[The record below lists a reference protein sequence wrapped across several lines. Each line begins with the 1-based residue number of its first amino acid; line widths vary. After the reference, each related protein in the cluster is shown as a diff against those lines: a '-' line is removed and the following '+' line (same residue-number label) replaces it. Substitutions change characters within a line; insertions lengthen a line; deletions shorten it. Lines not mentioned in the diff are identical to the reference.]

1 MIYSALITAA
11 GMSSR
16 MGDFKPLLNM
26 GSISIAQR
34 VVSTFKQAGISRI
47 VMVTGCNAQ
56 ELERHLAGNGIIFLR
71 NENYEHTQMFDSV
84 KIGLEYLRGKC
95 DAVLFTPVDIPLFT
109 VSTVRSLIDSGA
121 ALACPACGGETGHP
135 ILIASR
141 LIDGI
146 LADSGEGGLSGA
158 LARSGEEMRLM
169 PVHDEGVLY
178 DADTPEDY
186 SRLLSYH
193 NSQLIRP
200 VAHVELVKETPFLDG
215 RIAMLLMLTD
225 ETKSV
230 REACQRM
237 QISYSTGW
245 KSIRALESQLGCTL
259 VLRTQGGAGGGA
271 SELAGE
277 AKKLL
282 ERYNS
287 FRRTVQDFAAEQFDA
302 YFGELF
308 SCGKLI

>member
-1 MIYSALITAA
+1 MTFSALITAA

-16 MGDFKPLLNM
+16 MGEFKPLLNL

-34 VVSTFKQAGISRI
+34 VVSTFRQAGVDRI

-56 ELERHLAGNGIIFLR
+56 ELERRLAGNGIIFLR
-71 NENYEHTQMFDSV
+71 NEDYERTEMFDSV

-95 DAVLFTPVDIPLFT
+95 DGVLFTPVDIPLFT
-109 VSTVRSLIDSGA
+109 VGTVRSLISSGSE
-121 ALACPACGGETGHP
+121 LASPVYGGETGHP
-135 ILIASR
+135 VLISER

-146 LADSGEGGLSGA
+146 LADKGEGGLRGA
-158 LARSGEEMRLM
+158 LRRSGEKMRLL
-169 PVHDEGVLY
+169 PVRDGGVLY

-186 SRLLSYH
+186 SRLLNYH

-200 VAHVELVKETPFLDG
+200 VTHVELVKETPFLDG
-215 RIAMLLMLTD
+215 RIAMLLMLTG

-245 KSIRALESQLGCTL
+245 KSIHALESQLGCTL

-271 SELAGE
+271 SELTGE

-287 FRRTVQDFAAEQFDA
+287 FRQAVQDFASERFDE
-302 YFGELF
+302 YFGELL
-308 SCGKLI
+308 SCGRLT